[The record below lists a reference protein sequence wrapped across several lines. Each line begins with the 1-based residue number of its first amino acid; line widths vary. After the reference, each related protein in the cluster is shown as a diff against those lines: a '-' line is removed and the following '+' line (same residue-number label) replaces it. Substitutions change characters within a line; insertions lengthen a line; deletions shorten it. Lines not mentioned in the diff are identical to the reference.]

1 MTPEAAVRA
10 RDQIRGL
17 SDASKC
23 DRDIVPAAGPVD
35 VGVLDTTGS
44 RKSDGRGG
52 RVVTLLMAQGN
63 VWKLFVKLR
72 CSSELQSLF

>member
-17 SDASKC
+17 SDVSKC
-23 DRDIVPAAGPVD
+23 DKDTVPVRPADEVA
-35 VGVLDTTGS
+35 LDTTGS

-63 VWKLFVKLR
+63 AWKLLVKLR
-72 CSSELQSLF
+72 CSSELQSLL